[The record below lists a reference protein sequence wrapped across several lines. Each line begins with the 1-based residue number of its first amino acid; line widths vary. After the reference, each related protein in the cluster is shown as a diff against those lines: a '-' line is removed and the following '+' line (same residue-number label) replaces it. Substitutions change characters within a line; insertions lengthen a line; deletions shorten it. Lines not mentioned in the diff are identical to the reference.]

1 MLDKYRLPKDKKFV
15 IDRDMIP
22 RREGFDKK
30 YIRVINSSES
40 YETGIKQTAFD
51 MNTLSADEDLYSF
64 MENEGDKIIL
74 TTKNNYNI
82 TVTKKL
88 NNKYEIEKFKDTI
101 QIDEVDMGYEEVF
114 DNVKISVG
122 TVYASITDGPIIDDE
137 EPPIDDPPIDD
148 PPIEPNLNLLK
159 ILQPTKYVNIEE
171 IHHKL

>member
-74 TTKNNYNI
+74 TTKNNYTI
-82 TVTKKL
+82 TVTKKQ
-88 NNKYEIEKFKDTI
+88 NNKYEIEKIQGDTI

-122 TVYASITDGPIIDDE
+122 TVYASNEDNNDE
-137 EPPIDDPPIDD
+137 
-148 PPIEPNLNLLK
+148 K
-159 ILQPTKYVNIEE
+159 K
-171 IHHKL
+171 